1 MVRIVITLGS
11 QLADRTAL
19 LCVTA
24 ADAGASRVAMSPT
37 VAKGYRGDVAIA
49 CAGYPPR
56 IPVRA
61 VATSS
66 SGRVRSV
73 PDALSLAKKRRE
85 LAEEVVFDTVD
96 RAPIGTAAA
105 GLAVHVLPTL
115 AN

>member
-1 MVRIVITLGS
+1 
-11 QLADRTAL
+11 
-19 LCVTA
+19 
-24 ADAGASRVAMSPT
+24 MSPT

-66 SGRVRSV
+66 SGRARGLT
-73 PDALSLAKKRRE
+73 DALSLARKSRE
-85 LAEEVVFDTVD
+85 PAEEVLFDTVD
-96 RAPIGTAAA
+96 RAPIGTGAA
-105 GLAVHVLPTL
+105 GLAGHVLPTL